1 MGRTANEIRDDIAL
15 AGRLLADA
23 YATAR
28 RRGWLGWISVGAVVL
43 AGVAFR
49 RRPTA
54 DVAFR
59 RRPTADVAERAGRTV
74 ERAGRTARRALQVA
88 GALAAIE
95 RFRRAAGRRAA

>member
-1 MGRTANEIRDDIAL
+1 MGRTATEIRDDIAL

-23 YATAR
+23 YAAAR
-28 RRGWLGWISVGAVVL
+28 RRGWLGWISVAAVVL

-54 DVAFR
+54 E
-59 RRPTADVAERAGRTV
+59 VAERAGRTV
-74 ERAGRTARRALQVA
+74 ERAGRTVERAGRTAQRALQVA

>member
-28 RRGWLGWISVGAVVL
+28 RLGWLGWISVAAVVL
-43 AGVAFR
+43 AG
-49 RRPTA
+49 
-54 DVAFR
+54 VAFR